1 MSVWSRPNL
10 NSEVARDVAPDGV
23 PVLSRGK
30 HRNARKGA
38 CFMEFASY
46 LAGEKWSDHPA
57 CTHRLLASAARLVN
71 DFSSD
76 AGRQRLT
83 GLIPS
88 VVGLTGTDPHMD
100 VVIALRAATTA
111 LPIVSADRQR
121 VMAVS
126 ILAGER
132 RLDELDDR
140 PVGTISADR
149 LATLERVPEAFHWA
163 QVFGRHLKISTK
175 GFARQTA
182 PHTVAGAADGI
193 ARACVDD
200 PDPYLY
206 ELLAGAV
213 SDAEPYADRA
223 SDEETSHNAGNAI
236 VVV

>member
-1 MSVWSRPNL
+1 MSVWSKPNL
-10 NSEVARDVAPDGV
+10 NSEVDPDVAPDGV

-30 HRNARKGA
+30 HRHPRKGA

-57 CTHRLLASAARLVN
+57 CTHALLASAARLVN

-83 GLIPS
+83 ALIPS
-88 VVGLTGTDPHMD
+88 VVGLTGKDAHID
-100 VVIALRAATTA
+100 VVIALRAASIA
-111 LPIVSADRQR
+111 LPVVSADRQR

-132 RLDELDDR
+132 RLDELDGR
-140 PVGTISADR
+140 PLGTITADR
-149 LATLERVPEAFHWA
+149 LAALEQVPDAYKWA
-163 QVFGRHLKISTK
+163 QAFGRHLKISTK

-182 PHTVAGAADGI
+182 PHTVAGAVDGI

-200 PDPYLY
+200 PDQYLY
-206 ELLAGAV
+206 ELLAGAI
-213 SDAEPYADRA
+213 SDAAPYSGRA
-223 SDEETSHNAGNAI
+223 LGEESTHNAGDA
-236 VVV
+236 VVVV